1 MSLVLRLKKR
11 DAAVQAAPLAGE
23 TAPGVLPPPPEP
35 ALDPEPDAPTS
46 QSHLAPCPRCGAPNG
61 LSASSCWNC
70 EVGLLTLEPF
80 RERRAPMPPAP
91 AVVHVAGHVP
101 AYADESLPVL
111 TSALIDDKPMGEPAM
126 AAVLESTPVPRGA
139 RLMWQASG
147 AILVVAAAVGLWY
160 LDASSPHSMVRSEVP
175 GEVRSEVKG
184 EVKGDVKSA
193 VKGGGFVNAP
203 ELAAPPNIRPAPVAP
218 VAPADDVGVRKGP
231 PPAVAPIEPAPQREV
246 AQPAATA
253 ALKANAGKQRSRSR
267 PAPAEAEYVAPQPP
281 RPDFSSRSPS
291 PARPCNPTVAALGL
305 CTATPV
311 ESKE

>member
-1 MSLVLRLKKR
+1 
-11 DAAVQAAPLAGE
+11 
-23 TAPGVLPPPPEP
+23 
-35 ALDPEPDAPTS
+35 
-46 QSHLAPCPRCGAPNG
+46 
-61 LSASSCWNC
+61 
-70 EVGLLTLEPF
+70 
-80 RERRAPMPPAP
+80 MPPAP

-111 TSALIDDKPMGEPAM
+111 TSALIDDKPMAEPAM

-147 AILVVAAAVGLWY
+147 AMLVVAAAVGLWY
-160 LDASSPHSMVRSEVP
+160 LDAPSPHSMIRSEIK
-175 GEVRSEVKG
+175 GEVRS
-184 EVKGDVKSA
+184 DVKNA

-203 ELAAPPNIRPAPVAP
+203 ELAAPTDVRPAP
-218 VAPADDVGVRKGP
+218 VAPADDIGVRKGT

-253 ALKANAGKQRSRSR
+253 ALKANAGKPRSRSR